1 MQQDAVERGKTSR
14 WRAAWRHGRRI
25 ELAPHLSGESRGGRL
40 QRPRPHAA
48 DATAVTATA
57 TTATI
62 STTSSATT
70 ATAITTINTAIA
82 PSPATTPQDYY
93 ETQSAMKRTFDGD
106 WDLAL
111 HAHGLDRVI
120 RRRQAY
126 AMGDKTG
133 KWRKGGD
140 EELKMLCDAEVE
152 EVKPR
157 TPKPARARKAVVYAV
172 ESDDGDEFDDES
184 ESEDEEG
191 PDSEFGDSD

>member
-1 MQQDAVERGKTSR
+1 MLDGEAWWELEGEAGLRQRKQR
-14 WRAAWRHGRRI
+14 WKLSDSVWFDRKQTGNSKVGRRPQ
-25 ELAPHLSGESRGGRL
+25 LRRCRL

-57 TTATI
+57 TTATT

-70 ATAITTINTAIA
+70 ATVITTINTAIA

-152 EVKPR
+152 EVRQPAAPR
-157 TPKPARARKAVVYAV
+157 RHVMNP
-172 ESDDGDEFDDES
+172 DE
-184 ESEDEEG
+184 
-191 PDSEFGDSD
+191 